1 MMDNQ
6 GTAREASSMR
16 PHLLL
21 LGGTTEARLLA
32 EALAG
37 RGDLDVTLSLAGRT
51 QHPLAM
57 PVPVR
62 VGGFGGA
69 EGLEAWLREYRVA
82 ALLDATHP
90 YAARISANA
99 ALAARRAGVPLLCLA
114 RPAWVPEAG
123 DDWRPVAD
131 VAAACAALGAAPRRV
146 FLALGRQE
154 VAGFASAP
162 QHRYLIRSVDPITP
176 PPPMPDVTCLTARGP
191 FTLEDEA
198 RLLDAHGI
206 EIIVCKNSGGTAS
219 HAKLVAARA
228 RGLPVLML
236 RRPDMPDA
244 PCVTNVRA
252 ALDWLAHALN
262 LRGV

>member
-1 MMDNQ
+1 M
-6 GTAREASSMR
+6 
-16 PHLLL
+16 
-21 LGGTTEARLLA
+21 
-32 EALAG
+32 
-37 RGDLDVTLSLAGRT
+37 TLSLAGRT
-51 QHPLAM
+51 QSPVAM

-69 EGLEAWLREYRVA
+69 EGLEAWLRDHRVA

-99 ALAARRAGVPLLCLA
+99 AVAARRAGVPLLALA
-114 RPAWVPEAG
+114 RPAWVPEPG

-131 VAAACAALGAAPRRV
+131 VAAACAALGAEPRRV

-154 VAGFASAP
+154 VAGFADAP
-162 QHRYLIRSVDPITP
+162 QHRYVIRSVDPIIP
-176 PPPMPDVTCLTARGP
+176 PPPLPYATCLTARGP

-198 RLLDAHGI
+198 RLLDAHRI
-206 EIIVCKNSGGTAS
+206 EAIICKNSGGTAS
-219 HAKLVAARA
+219 FGKLRAARA

-236 RRPDMPDA
+236 QRPA
-244 PCVTNVRA
+244 PPEAPQVTDVA
-252 ALDWLAHALN
+252 TALDWLSHALN